1 MENMKI
7 ICLDLE
13 GVLLPE
19 FWEEFAKATKIDKLM
34 LTTRD
39 VPDYDKL
46 MKMRLDILEKNKLGI
61 KEIKKVVEK
70 MEPLEGAREF
80 IDWLKERAQVVI
92 LTGTYYDYIMPLM
105 KKLGNPFMCA
115 NSLEIKDGKVVGYKL
130 REKDGKIEMV
140 NRFKDAGFEVIAIGD
155 SFNDLKM
162 LHGANKGI
170 LFRAKKEL
178 VESEKPKG
186 LLSATDYE
194 ELKKI
199 IENLL

>member
-1 MENMKI
+1 MKI
-7 ICLDLE
+7 VCLDLE

-19 FWEEFAKATKIDKLM
+19 FWEEFSKATGIKELM

-46 MKMRLDILEKNKLGI
+46 MKMRIEILDKNNLRM
-61 KEIKKVVEK
+61 KEVMEVVEK
-70 MEPLEGAREF
+70 MEPLDGAREF
-80 IDWLKERAQVVI
+80 LDWLKERAQPMI
-92 LTGTYYDYIMPLM
+92 LTGTYYEYIMPLM
-105 KKLGNPFMCA
+105 KKLGYPFMCA
-115 NSLEIKDGKVVGYKL
+115 NSLKIENGKMVGYNL

-140 NRFKDAGFEVIAIGD
+140 NRFKEGGFEVIAIGD

-162 LHGANKGI
+162 LHGADKGI

-186 LLSATDYE
+186 LLSAETYS
-194 ELKKI
+194 ELKK
-199 IENLL
+199 LLASLL